1 METTVHTLYELNK
14 NIQNS
19 IKLAFANSIWIKAEI
34 AQIKENYSG
43 HCYMELVEKDV
54 KSDKIIAQA
63 KATIWANVFK
73 ILKPYFETTTGR
85 KITEGLN
92 VLICVKIDFHEVYG
106 FSLNVIDIDPAFTV
120 GDLALKKAEI
130 VRKLKEEGIFDMNK
144 ELELPLVSTRIA
156 IISSETAAGYTDFV
170 THLLD
175 NVYNYVFGIKLF
187 PAIMQGD
194 KAESS
199 IIEALDKINAE
210 GNNFDLVAIIRGGGS
225 QLDLS
230 CFDRFELALNVA
242 QFPLPVITGI
252 GHEQDDSIVDMVAHT
267 RLKTPTAVAD
277 FIIENVNQFE
287 NKLDNSSIYLS
298 ELINEILDVNNQ
310 RINSLL
316 YKLPVTI
323 SNQLASGNSMLD
335 SYIYKVSK
343 LISLNVN
350 KHLYVND
357 LQTQKIYKA
366 IKYRMLMSK
375 NNIQSFNSL
384 LINMLAH
391 KIESYKSNLKYFE
404 NSVKLVDPE
413 TILKRGFSITLFN
426 NVPIFDSSH
435 VKSNEI
441 IETKLFKGSIISK
454 VVK

>member
-73 ILKPYFETTTGR
+73 ILKPYFETTTGK

-92 VLICVKIDFHEVYG
+92 ILICVKVDFHEVYG
-106 FSLNVIDIDPAFTV
+106 ISLNVIDIDPAFTV

>member
-1 METTVHTLYELNK
+1 
-14 NIQNS
+14 
-19 IKLAFANSIWIKAEI
+19 
-34 AQIKENYSG
+34 
-43 HCYMELVEKDV
+43 
-54 KSDKIIAQA
+54 
-63 KATIWANVFK
+63 
-73 ILKPYFETTTGR
+73 
-85 KITEGLN
+85 
-92 VLICVKIDFHEVYG
+92 
-106 FSLNVIDIDPAFTV
+106 
-120 GDLALKKAEI
+120 
-130 VRKLKEEGIFDMNK
+130 
-144 ELELPLVSTRIA
+144 
-156 IISSETAAGYTDFV
+156 
-170 THLLD
+170 
-175 NVYNYVFGIKLF
+175 
-187 PAIMQGD
+187 MQGD

-391 KIESYKSNLKYFE
+391 KIEFYKSNLKYFE